1 MQDTINKTVLID
13 NIPVAIFRID
23 FFGNLLSFNNYFCE
37 LLNLNLIE
45 GNTYNVIDLGILN
58 LNIIKEIIIKF
69 KETKIIN
76 NYYSYLKKSDGNL
89 IFVSL
94 LGRLIETLDSQF
106 IDIAIIILEDKSQI
120 REKKYQIEN
129 EYDKLSEQYKNFLD
143 NIPIGMHFYSLEN
156 DKLIFIGYNKE
167 ANRILG
173 IDNSQFLNKDIED
186 AFPQVKNTVIP
197 SKYKY
202 VAITGEKWEHD
213 RYFYKDNLIEGAYK
227 IFAFKYAHNKMV
239 VAFYDITENVKLEQK
254 LKFSEHRKRL
264 ILENIPLGL
273 LIYNKGKII
282 YFNKSL
288 LNLLHCSEHEQLE
301 KLNFIDIIH
310 PFDREE
316 VLNYILKLY
325 STPYNNEQNDISS
338 FETRIKTFD
347 NKEKICEIKAISYLE
362 QEEIYLLLLLE
373 DITIRKHQQTELIKA
388 KLKAEESDKLKTAFI
403 SNISHE
409 LRTPMNGIIGF
420 SKLITDNSVSNEEK
434 RIFSNALIESTNR
447 LLNTI
452 EEVLLISE
460 IQNNQIELFITK
472 FSILELIKDLYE
484 YYLAC
489 AKRKYLNFVLELPE
503 HLTIDY
509 YVENDLEKV
518 KIIIKHLLDNAF
530 KFTFNGFV
538 KLRLE
543 IKDKNVFIQISDS
556 GIGISEEFLSKIY
569 NIFAQENISLSRPY
583 EGIGL
588 GLPIVKGLLN
598 LMNGEIN
605 VSSEVNKGTTVTV
618 VLPIK
623 LRKEVFVKR
632 RLSLNE
638 LKNERFLY
646 NSKVLIVEDDHV
658 NLMFLKRILEANFQ
672 TKILYAEN
680 GEDALE
686 IFKNNQDIEIILMDL
701 KIPKLTGV
709 EVTKE
714 ILKINPNIPIIAVTA
729 YSNSEIKNLAYDI
742 GCKYVVVKPY
752 EQEHLFNVM
761 YNILKRNKN

>member
-1 MQDTINKTVLID
+1 MQDIINKTELID

-23 FFGNLLSFNNYFCE
+23 YFGNLLSFNNYFCE

-45 GNTYNVIDLGILN
+45 GNNYNIIDLGILN
-58 LNIIKEIIIKF
+58 SNIIKEIIIKF
-69 KETKIIN
+69 NETKIIN

-94 LGRLIETLDSQF
+94 YGKLIDSFNSQF
-106 IDIAIIILEDKSQI
+106 IDIAIFILEDKSQI
-120 REKKYQIEN
+120 REKKYQIQN
-129 EYDKLSEQYKNFLD
+129 EYDKLSDQYKNFLD

-173 IDNSQFLNKDIED
+173 IDNSLFLNKEIEE
-186 AFPQVKNTVIP
+186 AFPEIKKTDIP
-197 SKYKY
+197 AKYKY
-202 VAITGEKWEHD
+202 VALSGEKWEHD
-213 RYFYKDNLIEGAYK
+213 KYFYKDNLIEGAFK
-227 IFAFKYAHNKMV
+227 IFAFKYAHNKIV

-254 LKFSEHRKRL
+254 LKYSEHRNRL
-264 ILENIPLGL
+264 ILENLPLGL

-282 YFNKSL
+282 YFNKTL
-288 LNLLHCSEHEQLE
+288 LNLLNCSEYDQLE

-310 PFDREE
+310 PFDRED

-325 STPYNNEQNDISS
+325 STSYSNEQNYIAS

-347 NKEKICEIKAISYLE
+347 NKEKICEIKALSYLE
-362 QEEIYLLLLLE
+362 QEEVYLLVLLE

-420 SKLITDNSVSNEEK
+420 SKLITDNSVTNEEK
-434 RIFSNALIESTNR
+434 KIFSNALIESTNR
-447 LLNTI
+447 LLNTV
-452 EEVLLISE
+452 EEVLLISQ
-460 IQNNQIELFITK
+460 IQNNQIDLFITK

-484 YYLAC
+484 YYLSS
-489 AKRKYLNFVLELPE
+489 AKRKYLNFILELPE
-503 HLTIDY
+503 DLTTDY
-509 YVENDLEKV
+509 LIENDLEKV

-538 KLRLE
+538 KLQL
-543 IKDKNVFIQISDS
+543 KTKNDKVHIQISDS
-556 GIGISEEFLSKIY
+556 GIGIAEEFLSKIY

-605 VSSEVNKGTTVTV
+605 ISSEINKGTIVTV
-618 VLPIK
+618 ELPIK
-623 LRKEVFVKR
+623 LRKELFIKR
-632 RLSLNE
+632 RLSLDE

-646 NSKVLIVEDDHV
+646 NSKVLIVEDDQV
-658 NLMFLKRILEANFQ
+658 NLMFLKRILESNFQ
-672 TKILYAEN
+672 AKVLYAEN

-701 KIPKLTGV
+701 KIPKITGV

-729 YSNSEIKNLAYDI
+729 YSNSEIKNLAYDV

-761 YNILKRNKN
+761 YNILKGIKS

>member
-1 MQDTINKTVLID
+1 MQDIINKTELVD

-23 FFGNLLSFNNYFCE
+23 YLGNLLSFNNYFCE
-37 LLNLNLIE
+37 LLNLNLID
-45 GNTYNVIDLGILN
+45 GNNYNIIDLGILN

-94 LGRLIETLDSQF
+94 YGKLIETFDSQF
-106 IDIAIIILEDKSQI
+106 IDIAIFILEDKSQI
-120 REKKYQIEN
+120 REKKYLIEN
-129 EYDKLSEQYKNFLD
+129 EYDKLSEHYKNFLD

-167 ANRILG
+167 ANKILG
-173 IDNSQFLNKDIED
+173 IDNSQFLNKEIEE
-186 AFPQVKNTVIP
+186 AFPQVKNTIIP
-197 SKYKY
+197 TKYKY
-202 VAITGEKWEHD
+202 VALTGEKWEHV
-213 RYFYKDNLIEGAYK
+213 RYFYKDNLIEGAFK

-254 LKFSEHRKRL
+254 LKISEHRNRL

-273 LIYNKGKII
+273 IIYNKGKII

-288 LNLLHCSEHEQLE
+288 LNLLHCSDYEQLE

-310 PFDREE
+310 RFDREE
-316 VLNYILKLY
+316 VLNFILKLY
-325 STPYNNEQNDISS
+325 STLYSNEQNYFAS

-373 DITIRKHQQTELIKA
+373 DITIRKQQQTELIKA

-420 SKLITDNSVSNEEK
+420 SKLITDNSVTNEEK
-434 RIFSNALIESTNR
+434 KIFSNALIESTNR

-452 EEVLLISE
+452 EEVLLISQ
-460 IQNNQIELFITK
+460 IQNNQIDLFITK
-472 FSILELIKDLYE
+472 FSILELIKDLYDF
-484 YYLAC
+484 YLVF
-489 AKRKYLNFVLELPE
+489 AKRKYLNFILEIPE
-503 HLTIDY
+503 DLSLDFFI
-509 YVENDLEKV
+509 ENDLEKV

-538 KLRLE
+538 KLKLE
-543 IKDKNVFIQISDS
+543 IKNDIVYLHISDS

-569 NIFAQENISLSRPY
+569 NIFAQENISFSRPY
-583 EGIGL
+583 EGLGL

-605 VSSEVNKGTTVTV
+605 VSSKINKGTTVTV
-618 VLPIK
+618 AFPIK
-623 LRKEVFVKR
+623 LSKEVFMKR
-632 RLSLNE
+632 MLSLNE

>member
-1 MQDTINKTVLID
+1 MQDIINKTELVD

-23 FFGNLLSFNNYFCE
+23 YLGNLLSFNNYFCE
-37 LLNLNLIE
+37 LLNLNLID
-45 GNTYNVIDLGILN
+45 GNNYNIIDLGILN

-94 LGRLIETLDSQF
+94 YGKLIETFDSQF
-106 IDIAIIILEDKSQI
+106 IDIAIFILEDKSQI
-120 REKKYQIEN
+120 REKKYLIEN
-129 EYDKLSEQYKNFLD
+129 EYDKLSEHYKNFLD

-167 ANRILG
+167 ANKILG
-173 IDNSQFLNKDIED
+173 IDNSQFLNKEIEE
-186 AFPQVKNTVIP
+186 AFPQVKNTIIP
-197 SKYKY
+197 TKYKY
-202 VAITGEKWEHD
+202 VALTGEKWEHV
-213 RYFYKDNLIEGAYK
+213 RYFYKDNLIEGAFK

-254 LKFSEHRKRL
+254 LKISEHRNRL

-273 LIYNKGKII
+273 IIYNKGKII

-288 LNLLHCSEHEQLE
+288 LNLLHCSDYEQLE

-316 VLNYILKLY
+316 VLNFILKLY
-325 STPYNNEQNDISS
+325 STLYSNEQNDFAS

-373 DITIRKHQQTELIKA
+373 DITIRKQQQTELIKA

-420 SKLITDNSVSNEEK
+420 SKLITDNSVTNEEK
-434 RIFSNALIESTNR
+434 KIFSNALIESTNR

-452 EEVLLISE
+452 EEVLLISQ
-460 IQNNQIELFITK
+460 IQNNQIDLFITK
-472 FSILELIKDLYE
+472 FSILELIKDLYDF
-484 YYLAC
+484 YLVF
-489 AKRKYLNFVLELPE
+489 AKRKYLNFILEIPE
-503 HLTIDY
+503 DLSLDFFI
-509 YVENDLEKV
+509 ENDLEKV

-538 KLRLE
+538 KLKLE
-543 IKDKNVFIQISDS
+543 IKNDIVYLHISDS

-569 NIFAQENISLSRPY
+569 NIFAQENISFSRPY
-583 EGIGL
+583 EGLGL

-605 VSSEVNKGTTVTV
+605 VSSKINKGTTVTV
-618 VLPIK
+618 AFPIK
-623 LRKEVFVKR
+623 LSKEVFMKR
-632 RLSLNE
+632 MLSLNE

>member
-1 MQDTINKTVLID
+1 MQDIINKTELID

-23 FFGNLLSFNNYFCE
+23 YFGNLLSFNNYFCE

-45 GNTYNVIDLGILN
+45 GNNYNIIDLGILN
-58 LNIIKEIIIKF
+58 SNIIKEIIIKF
-69 KETKIIN
+69 NETKIIN

-94 LGRLIETLDSQF
+94 YGKLIDSFNSQF
-106 IDIAIIILEDKSQI
+106 IDIAIFILEDKSQI
-120 REKKYQIEN
+120 REKKYQIQN
-129 EYDKLSEQYKNFLD
+129 EYDKLSDQYKNFLD

-173 IDNSQFLNKDIED
+173 IDNSLFLNKEIEE
-186 AFPQVKNTVIP
+186 AFPEIKKTDIP
-197 SKYKY
+197 AKYKY
-202 VAITGEKWEHD
+202 VALSGEKWEHD
-213 RYFYKDNLIEGAYK
+213 KYFYKDNLIEGAFK
-227 IFAFKYAHNKMV
+227 IFAFKYAHNKIV

-254 LKFSEHRKRL
+254 LKYSEHRNRL
-264 ILENIPLGL
+264 ILENLPLGL

-282 YFNKSL
+282 YFNKTL
-288 LNLLHCSEHEQLE
+288 LNLLHCSEYDQLE

-310 PFDREE
+310 PFDRED

-325 STPYNNEQNDISS
+325 STSYSNEQNYIAS

-347 NKEKICEIKAISYLE
+347 NKEKICEIKALSYLE
-362 QEEIYLLLLLE
+362 QEEVYLLVLLE

-420 SKLITDNSVSNEEK
+420 SKLITDNSVTNEEK
-434 RIFSNALIESTNR
+434 KIFSNALIESTNR
-447 LLNTI
+447 LLNTV
-452 EEVLLISE
+452 EEVLLISQ
-460 IQNNQIELFITK
+460 IQNNQIDLFITK

-484 YYLAC
+484 YYLSC
-489 AKRKYLNFVLELPE
+489 AKRKYLNFILELPE
-503 HLTIDY
+503 DLTKDY
-509 YVENDLEKV
+509 LIENDLEKV

-538 KLRLE
+538 KLQL
-543 IKDKNVFIQISDS
+543 KTKNDKVHIQISDS
-556 GIGISEEFLSKIY
+556 GIGIAEEFLSKIY

-605 VSSEVNKGTTVTV
+605 ISSEINKGTIVTV
-618 VLPIK
+618 ALPIK
-623 LRKEVFVKR
+623 LRKEVFMKR
-632 RLSLNE
+632 RLSLDE

-646 NSKVLIVEDDHV
+646 NSKVLIVEDDQV
-658 NLMFLKRILEANFQ
+658 NLMFLKRILESNFQ
-672 TKILYAEN
+672 AKVLYAEN

-701 KIPKLTGV
+701 KIPKITGV

-729 YSNSEIKNLAYDI
+729 YSNSEIKNLAYDV

-761 YNILKRNKN
+761 YNILKGIKS